1 MIWRSGYICLT
12 RHRDRFLSRKDKECA
27 KWLLTRS
34 SEADSLRQ
42 KEVQICTGT
51 HILFWIRLTTAEDI
65 KKPPAVCHTGLEKW
79 HVSSL
84 LWGKR
89 KPGQGQEPS
98 LARSWGVWLCM
109 VVEKHLP
116 VPSGAARYTL
126 EKGSHQQTGFSNIFR
141 LSSPVKLICTYLLRF
156 PYACSIYS
164 VLIWSLCPA
173 RVLKTRHWIIFRLLL
188 REPNVD
194 LVISA
199 L

>member
-1 MIWRSGYICLT
+1 MCKVAPNQKQRGWFSTTKRSSNL
-12 RHRDRFLSRKDKECA
+12 HRD
-27 KWLLTRS
+27 
-34 SEADSLRQ
+34 
-42 KEVQICTGT
+42 T
-51 HILFWIRLTTAEDI
+51 H
-65 KKPPAVCHTGLEKW
+65 
-79 HVSSL
+79 SL
-84 LWGKR
+84 LDQAYNSWRHKKAPSCLSHR
-89 KPGQGQEPS
+89 AWEMACVITSLGQEPS

-116 VPSGAARYTL
+116 VPSGAARYAL